1 MDQHGAA
8 PPRAKLMASTA
19 RGGRRPG
26 ARRRARGSV
35 PSPGPLPS
43 VDDVLRSPAG
53 VALLSRH
60 PRWAVVAAARA
71 EIEARRASLRAG
83 GAGDRQPPGEEALAA
98 RVAALRQPSLR
109 PVINATGVV
118 LHTNL
123 GRAPLA
129 ARARARVDEVA
140 RGYST
145 LEFDPAERG
154 RGSRHDHVTALLTT
168 LTGAEAAAVVNNNAG
183 AVLVALAALAGGG
196 REVVVSRGELIEI
209 GGGFRVPDVM
219 RASGATLIEVGT
231 TNKTR
236 LRDYT
241 DAVTERTALLLK
253 VHRSNFALVG
263 FTEETEVAEL
273 AAAGRARG
281 LPVMVDLGSGALVD
295 TRALGLPPEPTVPD
309 VVRAGAD
316 LVAFS
321 GDKLLG
327 GPQAGIVVGRR
338 AAVDAVRSHPLMRA
352 LRPDKLTLAAL
363 EATLEIYRDGAARD
377 EVPALRMLA
386 APAEELAARRD
397 RLMAALAAVAP
408 GVSAEPRQVRSAVG
422 GGALPLAEP
431 ETCAVALAAPGAGA
445 DHLADAL
452 AAGAPAVAVRIA
464 DGRVLLDLRTVADD
478 EVDALAA
485 AVARAVQP

>member
-1 MDQHGAA
+1 
-8 PPRAKLMASTA
+8 
-19 RGGRRPG
+19 
-26 ARRRARGSV
+26 
-35 PSPGPLPS
+35 

-53 VALLSRH
+53 VALLAEH

-71 EIEARRASLRAG
+71 ELEARRASMRAG
-83 GAGDRQPPGEEALAA
+83 GAADRHPPDEVVLAA

-129 ARARARVDEVA
+129 ARARARVDQVA

-145 LEFDPAERG
+145 LELDATGRG
-154 RGSRHDHVTALLTT
+154 RGSRHDHVVALLAA

-219 RASGATLIEVGT
+219 RASGAALIEVGT

-241 DAVTERTALLLK
+241 DAITERTALLLK

-295 TRALGLPPEPTVPD
+295 TRALGLPPEPTVSD

-316 LVAFS
+316 LCAFS

-338 AAVDAVRSHPLMRA
+338 AVVDAVRAHPLMRA

-363 EATLEIYRDGAARD
+363 EATLEIYRDGAARA
-377 EVPALRMLA
+377 EVPVLRMLA

-397 RLMAALAAVAP
+397 RLLAALAAAAP

-431 ETCAVALAAPGAGA
+431 ETCAVALAAPGASA
-445 DHLADAL
+445 DRLADVL

-485 AVARAVQP
+485 AVARAVRP